1 MSVIRNLPLHGKN
14 ESADD
19 RIRSTVGTYLLDKAN
34 SVFFATEARRLNG
47 SKIHGFSIGAV
58 KAGPS
63 PGEGHKYVNAE
74 MLGGIKE
81 SGPSPGEGHKYTNA
95 KTLGGIKESG
105 PSPGEG
111 HKYNNAKTLGGIKD
125 SGPSPGAG
133 H

>member
-1 MSVIRNLPLHGKN
+1 MCTTIRIACTTVQLSLPRLGFLRDACF
-14 ESADD
+14 SD
-19 RIRSTVGTYLLDKAN
+19 GG

-63 PGEGHKYVNAE
+63 PGEGHKYVNVE
-74 MLGGIKE
+74 TLEGIKE